1 MSNTSKPTNTILIA
15 FLLPDD
21 KGDWTEVEADDI
33 ADGFRDIINE
43 EWERNAASRP
53 GYHTPC
59 QISAIPAPQWV
70 TAESL
75 VNLRAMVADG
85 AKLANFLA
93 EHSEGAH
100 DETESTVDVAIRL
113 LSERGG
119 AAASGESTP
128 LSAERGEQGEAP

>member
-33 ADGFRDIINE
+33 ADGFRDIIND

-53 GYHTPC
+53 GYYTPC
-59 QISAIPAPQWV
+59 EISAIPAPQWV

-75 VNLRAMVADG
+75 RDLRSAGDHLMQC
-85 AKLANFLA
+85 LAV
-93 EHSEGAH
+93 EQ
-100 DETESTVDVAIRL
+100 D
-113 LSERGG
+113 
-119 AAASGESTP
+119 TP
-128 LSAERGEQGEAP
+128 LATTKYMLSVLPHPESGDSGGS